1 MLHGASH
8 SIEGAQRRV
17 VAERDHKPPTH
28 TLPSLKQ
35 VVSDHR
41 LIKFDQKS
49 KKLWS
54 QCNICRQVFTNKCDK
69 NGTRPS
75 DNALRSRE
83 DHLQRKRNNA
93 ERDGKTFSVAERQ
106 FFEGK
111 GVRVGRMRVGRMRW
125 EDAWPS
131 SPSPT
136 PLPIATTL
144 CV

>member
-8 SIEGAQRRV
+8 SIEDAQRRV

-41 LIKFDQKS
+41 LIKFDQDRNE
-49 KKLWS
+49 LIT
-54 QCNICRQVFTNKCDK
+54 QCNICRKVFKNKCDK
-69 NGTRPS
+69 DSKRAS
-75 DNALRSRE
+75 DNALKARE
-83 DHLQRKRNNA
+83 VHLKIEQRKA
-93 ERDGKTFSVAERQ
+93 ESDGKTFIKAERRT
-106 FFEGK
+106 FEGK
-111 GVRVGRMRVGRMRW
+111 GVRVGRMRW